1 MQLCFDPSSEGVV
14 YTFIKLN
21 KNSQSQSRAQHLQ
34 LHQLVQTL
42 LQRVAWDGGRL
53 AKLGFKTQ
61 NVAP

>member
-1 MQLCFDPSSEGVV
+1 MQLSLNPSSEGVV

-21 KNSQSQSRAQHLQ
+21 KNSQSQSRTQHLK

-42 LQRVAWDGGRL
+42 LQGMACDGGRL